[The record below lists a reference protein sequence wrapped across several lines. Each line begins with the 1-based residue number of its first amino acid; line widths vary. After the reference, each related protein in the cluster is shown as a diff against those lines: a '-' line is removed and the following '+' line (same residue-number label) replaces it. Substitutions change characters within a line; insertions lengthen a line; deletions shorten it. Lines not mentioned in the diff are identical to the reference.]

1 MEREV
6 SEVDNKGIISGK
18 AVVYGG
24 KAKKSADDTTLRDKR
39 FHVDIDKKSLTE
51 EEKNFLIQ
59 ENAEW
64 NKYEYEKEHE
74 SENKIKE
81 LEKKIA
87 EKNKNILEVKKN
99 NIPKDIHYEIGRASC
114 RERV

>member
-1 MEREV
+1 MRPGHRV
-6 SEVDNKGIISGK
+6 G
-18 AVVYGG
+18 
-24 KAKKSADDTTLRDKR
+24 

-51 EEKNFLIQ
+51 EEKNFLTQ

-87 EKNKNILEVKKN
+87 EKNKNRRQ
-99 NIPKDIHYEIGRASC
+99 IGRASC